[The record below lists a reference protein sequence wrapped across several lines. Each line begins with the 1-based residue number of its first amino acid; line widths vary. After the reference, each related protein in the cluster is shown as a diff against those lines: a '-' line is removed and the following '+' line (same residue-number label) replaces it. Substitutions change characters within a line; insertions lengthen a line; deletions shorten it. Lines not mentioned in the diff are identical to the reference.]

1 MTLRALR
8 VGSIEGWQL
17 YDDADFDEGVFCEGP
32 IKAGTPV
39 SSADVLRLADIG
51 VGGVVGDVN
60 GPATSA
66 YNQVARFNSLVGQS
80 ITTSLVSIDNSGN
93 VTIANGAYIG
103 QTSGPKLTFDDT
115 NNFLEISDC
124 DVGIGLTSPLGKLHV
139 RDGSGYNLVVLQYS
153 GQVAISAEYDGGSV
167 AQDLAIYAADV
178 LIPNGSLGLGAAPTF
193 SDGEGIY
200 VDGKILRIYTSKTV
214 ASAGASGYQGEICWD
229 SNHIYVCVAFNT
241 WKRATLATW

>member
-124 DVGIGLTSPLGKLHV
+124 DVGIGLTTPLGKLHV
-139 RDGSGYNLVVLQYS
+139 RDGANFNFVMLQYS
-153 GQVAISAEYDGGSV
+153 TYMALSAENDSGTPRDMMISANDLYFTSGSIGLNV
-167 AQDLAIYAADV
+167 APDI
-178 LIPNGSLGLGAAPTF
+178 S
-193 SDGEGIY
+193 SGEGIHIA
-200 VDGKILRIYTSKTV
+200 GSTIRIASGRTP
-214 ASAGASGYQGEICWD
+214 ASAGAAGNAGEVCFD
-229 SNHIYVCVAFNT
+229 SNYIYRCISTNT
-241 WKRATLATW
+241 WVRGPIATW